1 MPPQDVQIG
10 LDFHTGFR
18 LSTRHMANGHRLEV
32 DRREGGDMPWI
43 KVIQESEAEGE
54 LKEAYARMHE
64 VNAAY
69 GESLSGTQPHPV
81 TPPELASL
89 NPLSMLYGRQF
100 MLHLMRGPS
109 RLTPAQR
116 EMIATVTSLAARC
129 RY

>member
-1 MPPQDVQIG
+1 
-10 LDFHTGFR
+10 
-18 LSTRHMANGHRLEV
+18 
-32 DRREGGDMPWI
+32 MPWI
-43 KVIQESEAEGE
+43 KIIQEREAEGD

-69 GESLSGTQPHPV
+69 GENLGSNQAHPV
-81 TPPELASL
+81 TPPELSSL

-100 MLHLMRGPS
+100 MMHIMRGPS

-116 EMIATVTSLAARC
+116 EMIATVTSLAAHC